1 MLRGVRPA
9 RRTRFLVVAGGSSVA
24 GSSLVAW
31 ANPHYAA
38 PLTALILAIVL
49 QAMRHSRAARWLGK
63 PTGLFLVRAVP
74 VIAAATVLVVAAEL
88 ASGRTLDLG
97 YFTPLP
103 RASAAERARIVEQ
116 LDRCEGQ
123 HLAIVRYGPEH
134 KALDM
139 EWVYNGA
146 DIDGAKVVWARDMGE
161 AGNQELIDYFKH
173 RAVWLVEPDETPPKV
188 SPYPGQAA
196 GNCASLAS
204 GASAT
209 PDRGAA
215 RP

>member
-1 MLRGVRPA
+1 MLVLAWLPLGVL
-9 RRTRFLVVAGGSSVA
+9 LVSGNWDDGVGG
-24 GSSLVAW
+24 GFN
-31 ANPHYAA
+31 ANGGTVIFDGTGTQLLNSGGKALNN
-38 PLTALILAIVL
+38 LTI
-49 QAMRHSRAARWLGK
+49 
-63 PTGLFLVRAVP
+63 
-74 VIAAATVLVVAAEL
+74 

-116 LDRCEGQ
+116 LGRCEGR

-161 AGNQELIDYFKH
+161 AGMYHVLNDAAG
-173 RAVWLVEPDETPPKV
+173 RARGGVMKLPHEGAPAMWVPYVKVERCDET
-188 SPYPGQAA
+188 
-196 GNCASLAS
+196 
-204 GASAT
+204 
-209 PDRGAA
+209 AA
-215 RP
+215 RVGPLGGDLLLKPMDVKEVALGG